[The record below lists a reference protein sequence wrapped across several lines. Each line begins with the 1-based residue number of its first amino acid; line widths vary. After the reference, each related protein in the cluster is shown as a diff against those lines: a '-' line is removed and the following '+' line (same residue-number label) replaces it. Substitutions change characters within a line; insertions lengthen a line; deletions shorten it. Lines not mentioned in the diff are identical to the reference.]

1 VVWLAVASGALAVV
15 GVVAS
20 RAVAIRVAR
29 RPAPADPAR
38 AAWLSG
44 LLALVPAWLVPF
56 LALLAAADVGA
67 VVHGPPRLA
76 FLVVS
81 ATAILGVIASD
92 ALLARVAAPSG
103 WSARACWLLGAAAF
117 LPAWIVALALAGR
130 LAP

>member
-1 VVWLAVASGALAVV
+1 MAWLAVASGALAVA

-20 RAVAIRVAR
+20 GAVATRLAR
-29 RPAPADPAR
+29 RAAPADPAR
-38 AAWLSG
+38 AAWLLG
-44 LLALVPAWLVPF
+44 LLALVPAWLLPF

-92 ALLARVAAPSG
+92 ALLARRAAPG
-103 WSARACWLLGAAAF
+103 RWSVRACWLLGAAAL